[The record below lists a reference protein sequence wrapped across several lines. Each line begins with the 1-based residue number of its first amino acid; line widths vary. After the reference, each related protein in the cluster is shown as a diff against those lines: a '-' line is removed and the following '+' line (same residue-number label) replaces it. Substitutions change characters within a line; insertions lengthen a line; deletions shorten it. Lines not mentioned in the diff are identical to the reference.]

1 MEIKGEKT
9 FDSCLNCPYLGS
21 TCGGA
26 NFLSMSHE
34 RWVEWCNER
43 RKILGLSLKK
53 VAEECNLPEVTIT
66 RALGKNSTGASLE
79 TVKCITKVMVGG
91 TWGKFPCAD
100 PPEADTEILNKLKE
114 KDGALNMLQEAEKK
128 KVDFLLDLIKEKKKI
143 VKILSVVVGVLGA
156 VLIGVLMYDAF
167 NPTLGFFR

>member
-9 FDSCLNCPYLGS
+9 FDSCLNCQYLGS

-26 NFLSMSHE
+26 NFLAMTHE

-53 VAEECNLPEVTIT
+53 IAEECNLPDVTIS
-66 RALGKNSTGASLE
+66 RALSKNSTGASLE

-100 PPEADTEILNKLKE
+100 PPEADTELLNKLKE
-114 KDGALNMLQEAEKK
+114 KDGAINVLKEDDDK
-128 KVDFLLDLIKEKKKI
+128 KVSFLLDLIKEKKRIIKG
-143 VKILSVVVGVLGA
+143 LSAVVGILGA
-156 VLIGVLMYDAF
+156 VLIAVLMIDVF
-167 NPTLGFFR
+167 NPFF